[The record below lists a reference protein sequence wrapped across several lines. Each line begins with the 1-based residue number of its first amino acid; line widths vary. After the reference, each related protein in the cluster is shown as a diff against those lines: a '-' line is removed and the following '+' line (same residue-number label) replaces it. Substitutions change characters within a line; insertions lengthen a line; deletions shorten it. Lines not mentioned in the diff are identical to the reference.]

1 MPFFFF
7 RELQLIIVFLLICD
21 SYMSL
26 STRFVSLKLF
36 VGFYILDSVFIK
48 VYIFVQKK
56 NDSLTLKRL
65 IPFKI
70 KIREKL
76 HNFVPRPLIFKLQQE
91 VTCVNLL
98 NLKNQSFEN
107 VRFSQS

>member
-1 MPFFFF
+1 M
-7 RELQLIIVFLLICD
+7 
-21 SYMSL
+21 
-26 STRFVSLKLF
+26 T
-36 VGFYILDSVFIK
+36 
-48 VYIFVQKK
+48 
-56 NDSLTLKRL
+56 LTLRRL

-70 KIREKL
+70 KRREKL